1 MKFPNSKR
9 KLLRRNACWR
19 WPGESLLLLLC
30 LVSLPGAMLTTSAQ
44 ATRQTTTFR
53 RIKSTLDSVAAID
66 THDHLP
72 PFSQL
77 HDYVQTE
84 YGRGMNL
91 FGLWK
96 GSYFTRTNPLTL
108 WQPGGP
114 FSEWWDR
121 AKADFENARGTSFYR
136 YMLPAF
142 LDLYGIDF
150 EQLNDA
156 QARDLDRRIFEK
168 YRDQKWL
175 YHVITERANIELMF
189 NDPYWAR
196 LDLQTYY
203 PFGILV
209 FNVTTLVRGF
219 HPTEFLSPSDFSK
232 PFDDPFRFAKDR
244 GLIVKSFDAYLDLLD
259 RMFQEAKEKGAVCL
273 KSTLAYQ
280 RTLEFDQVSKERA
293 ALVFGRAR
301 QDLTA
306 GEVKSFEDFIMWRLV
321 ELSAKYSLPF
331 QIHTGDARIQGSSP
345 MHLVELIA
353 ANPKTQFILFHGGF
367 PWVGETGAIVMK
379 HTSHVWIDSVW
390 LPTLSYTM
398 AKRAFHEWLDVVPSN
413 RIMWGADGHNIEEIY
428 AATEVTRRCLAEVLA
443 EKVDSGD
450 LAEKDALRIGK
461 QILRDNALELFP
473 QLKGRLWKQRGKL
486 LPP

>member
-1 MKFPNSKR
+1 MRFPESKPKF
-9 KLLRRNACWR
+9 LRRNACWR
-19 WPGESLLLLLC
+19 RSAKSLLLLLC
-30 LVSLPGAMLTTSAQ
+30 LISFFSAMLATSAQ
-44 ATRQTTTFR
+44 TTRQTTTFR
-53 RIKSTLDSVAAID
+53 RIKSTLDSIAGID

-72 PFSQL
+72 PFSNLQT
-77 HDYVQTE
+77 YVQTE
-84 YGRGMNL
+84 QGSGMNL

-96 GSYFTRTNPLTL
+96 GSYFTRTSPLTP
-108 WQPGGP
+108 WQPGGL

-121 AKADFENARGTSFYR
+121 AKTDFKNARGTSFYR

-150 EQLNDA
+150 EQVTDT

-168 YRDQKWL
+168 YRDQNWL

-244 GLIVKSFDAYLDLLD
+244 GLAVNSLDAYLDLLD

-280 RTLEFDQVSKERA
+280 RTLEFDHVTKERA
-293 ALVFGRAR
+293 AQVFGRAR
-301 QDLTA
+301 QDLTP
-306 GEVKSFEDFIMWRLV
+306 GEIKSFEDFIMWRLV
-321 ELSAKYSLPF
+321 ELQWK
-331 QIHTGDARIQGSSP
+331 IQSTVS
-345 MHLVELIA
+345 
-353 ANPKTQFILFHGGF
+353 NPHG
-367 PWVGETGAIVMK
+367 
-379 HTSHVWIDSVW
+379 
-390 LPTLSYTM
+390 
-398 AKRAFHEWLDVVPSN
+398 
-413 RIMWGADGHNIEEIY
+413 
-428 AATEVTRRCLAEVLA
+428 
-443 EKVDSGD
+443 
-450 LAEKDALRIGK
+450 
-461 QILRDNALELFP
+461 
-473 QLKGRLWKQRGKL
+473 
-486 LPP
+486 

>member
-1 MKFPNSKR
+1 
-9 KLLRRNACWR
+9 
-19 WPGESLLLLLC
+19 
-30 LVSLPGAMLTTSAQ
+30 MLATSAQ
-44 ATRQTTTFR
+44 TTRQTTTFR
-53 RIKSTLDSVAAID
+53 RIKSTLDSIAAID

-72 PFSQL
+72 PFSNLQA
-77 HDYVQTE
+77 YVQTE
-84 YGRGMNL
+84 HGSGMNL

-96 GSYFTRTNPLTL
+96 GSYFTRTNPLTP
-108 WQPGGP
+108 WQPGGL
-114 FSEWWDR
+114 FSEWWNR
-121 AKADFENARGTSFYR
+121 AKTDFDNARGTSFYR

-150 EQLNDA
+150 EQLTDA

-168 YRDQKWL
+168 YRNENWL

-244 GLIVKSFDAYLDLLD
+244 GLTVNSLDAYLDLLD

-301 QDLTA
+301 QDLTP
-306 GEVKSFEDFIMWRLV
+306 GEIKSFEDFIMWRLA
-321 ELSAKYSLPF
+321 ELSGKYNLPF

-367 PWVGETGAIVMK
+367 PWIGETGAIVMK

-398 AKRAFHEWLDVVPSN
+398 AKRAFHEWLEVVPSN
-413 RIMWGADGHNIEEIY
+413 RIMWGADGHSIEEIY
-428 AATEVTRRCLAEVLA
+428 AATEFTRRCLAEVLA

-450 LAEKDALRIGK
+450 LLEKDALRIGK

-473 QLKGRLWKQRGKL
+473 QLEGRLWKHKGKL
-486 LPP
+486 SPP